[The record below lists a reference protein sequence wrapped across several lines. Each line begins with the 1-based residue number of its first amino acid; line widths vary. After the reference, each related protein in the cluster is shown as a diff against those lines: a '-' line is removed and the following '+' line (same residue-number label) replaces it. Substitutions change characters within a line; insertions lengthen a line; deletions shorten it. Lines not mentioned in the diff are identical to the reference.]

1 MNFLKN
7 IEKEITYF
15 DIKFKE
21 ALSTKATIL
30 HKITNYLFTSSGKK
44 IRPICT
50 LLAAGLIGGLN
61 EKVYRGAVLIE
72 LIHTATLV
80 HDDIV
85 DDAQL
90 RRSFFSINTIW
101 KNKIS
106 VLSGDYFL
114 AKGLSLAVK
123 HKDYDILQLVSET
136 VEKIVEGELY
146 QIDKTK
152 KLNLKEE
159 DYFKIIKL
167 KTAVLFQC
175 CFKIG
180 GSLITNQ
187 KENFDKLE
195 KLGLLFGML
204 FQIRDDI
211 LDYRIELVNTG
222 KVSGN
227 DIKEGKINLP
237 LLYALEKMSIIEKNQ
252 VYRIL
257 RKKSNTKH
265 EIKLVENLVI
275 KYKGIDRA
283 MVIIETYF
291 SQAKSILLSFPESRY
306 RVTLLLLLDFLIN
319 RTK

>member
-1 MNFLKN
+1 M
-7 IEKEITYF
+7 
-15 DIKFKE
+15 
-21 ALSTKATIL
+21 
-30 HKITNYLFTSSGKK
+30 
-44 IRPICT
+44 
-50 LLAAGLIGGLN
+50 
-61 EKVYRGAVLIE
+61 
-72 LIHTATLV
+72 V

-114 AKGLSLAVK
+114 AKGLSLAVQ

-146 QIDKTK
+146 QIEKTK

-187 KENFDKLE
+187 KENFEKLE

-237 LLYALEKMSIIEKNQ
+237 LLYALEKMSIIEKNK

-265 EIKLVENLVI
+265 EIQLVENLVI
-275 KYKGIDRA
+275 KHKGIDRA

>member
-7 IEKEITYF
+7 IEKKISYF

-123 HKDYDILQLVSET
+123 YKDYDILQLVSET

-146 QIDKTK
+146 QIEKTK

-187 KENFDKLE
+187 KENFEKLE

-211 LDYRIELVNTG
+211 LDYRIDLVNTG

-237 LLYALEKMSIIEKNQ
+237 LLYALEKMSIIEKNK

-265 EIKLVENLVI
+265 EIQLVENLVI

-283 MVIIETYF
+283 MEIIETHF
-291 SQAKSILLSFPESRY
+291 
-306 RVTLLLLLDFLIN
+306 
-319 RTK
+319 